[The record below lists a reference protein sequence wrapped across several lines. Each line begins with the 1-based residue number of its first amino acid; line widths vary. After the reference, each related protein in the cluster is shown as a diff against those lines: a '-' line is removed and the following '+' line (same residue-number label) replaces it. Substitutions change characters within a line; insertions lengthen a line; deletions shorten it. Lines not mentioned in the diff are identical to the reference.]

1 MTDHQL
7 STRDLAGASDT
18 EDSTEKQ
25 QPTGHGTDA
34 SLTRDRAAE
43 PLGAT
48 ETGDTEIQ
56 PAGYTGGQETRDTEM
71 GPAGYTGGQETRGS
85 ETAEPLGGTGMA
97 DTEAQPTGYTGGQET
112 GDTANNDEPLFP
124 TDQRERFT
132 DRWKEIQTSFVDQP
146 REAVADADSLVADLM
161 QRLAASFSQERE
173 RLEGQW
179 DRGDDVSTE
188 DLRVALTRYRSFF
201 DRLLAA

>member
-7 STRDLAGASDT
+7 STRDLAARSES
-18 EDSTEKQ
+18 EDSPETQ
-25 QPTGHGTDA
+25 APTGDA
-34 SLTRDRAAE
+34 TGADSSLTRDPAAE
-43 PLGAT
+43 HLDTTGTADT
-48 ETGDTEIQ
+48 ETE
-56 PAGYTGGQETRDTEM
+56 PAGYAAAQDTQETRDT
-71 GPAGYTGGQETRGS
+71 
-85 ETAEPLGGTGMA
+85 GT
-97 DTEAQPTGYTGGQET
+97 DH
-112 GDTANNDEPLFP
+112 EPLFP

-132 DRWKEIQTSFVDQP
+132 DRWHEVQTSFVDQP
-146 REAVADADSLVADLM
+146 REAVAEADQLVADLM

-173 RLEGQW
+173 RLEAQW